1 MPPEIDP
8 STEAPKPRGL
18 SITSILMGGIGGIV
32 AVSLAAT
39 LWLGFSLASENATE
53 LLRLHI
59 TRLIDGI
66 TEEVTRHLEP
76 AAVNSRFTA
85 DYYGRLD
92 RMPDARD
99 LEHLRAALALASQIQ
114 FSAFFHKDGN
124 AFLYGRGNKS
134 RSQDWRSDPDITR
147 IVRELGSASDVQ
159 WQGPVFSGPL
169 KQTLIPATAPVH
181 RNGRYIGVAGTSV
194 STRNLSRFV
203 ASLDVTGGAA
213 FILHGKDHVIAHP
226 LLIEGFL
233 DGLVSHRTPLLKTQ
247 QTNDLVLMAF
257 QAGRGDDLFIL
268 DRAQTDIK
276 GRAFVIDGEEYVLLY
291 REITRFGAI
300 PWQIGAYLKVSEAEG
315 GDVWT
320 KLMLSISLGLGLMAA
335 TLVILVLVARAI
347 RRPVL
352 ELARISDRV
361 RDLDFSAGAPIPRSI
376 VRELNQ
382 AGEAFGRMIDG
393 LRLFET
399 YVPKNMVS
407 RLLGST
413 DAGISEERLITLMF
427 TDIAGFTS
435 MAEKMSASQIAAL
448 LNAHFTLLNEHV
460 EAQDG
465 TVDKYIGDSM
475 MAFWGAPDDQADHA
489 ARGCEAILGIADA
502 VRADNAAR
510 AARGQ
515 QPFKIRIG
523 LHTGPVIAGN
533 IGAPG
538 RVNYTVVGD
547 TVNVANRLEQLG
559 KDIAPDD
566 DVVLLVSRDVVERA
580 GAAFSFEEIGAF
592 DIRGRESSLDVFRLR
607 SQDESAAN

>member
-1 MPPEIDP
+1 
-8 STEAPKPRGL
+8 
-18 SITSILMGGIGGIV
+18 
-32 AVSLAAT
+32 
-39 LWLGFSLASENATE
+39 
-53 LLRLHI
+53 
-59 TRLIDGI
+59 
-66 TEEVTRHLEP
+66 
-76 AAVNSRFTA
+76 
-85 DYYGRLD
+85 
-92 RMPDARD
+92 
-99 LEHLRAALALASQIQ
+99 
-114 FSAFFHKDGN
+114 
-124 AFLYGRGNKS
+124 
-134 RSQDWRSDPDITR
+134 
-147 IVRELGSASDVQ
+147 
-159 WQGPVFSGPL
+159 
-169 KQTLIPATAPVH
+169 
-181 RNGRYIGVAGTSV
+181 
-194 STRNLSRFV
+194 
-203 ASLDVTGGAA
+203 
-213 FILHGKDHVIAHP
+213 
-226 LLIEGFL
+226 
-233 DGLVSHRTPLLKTQ
+233 
-247 QTNDLVLMAF
+247 
-257 QAGRGDDLFIL
+257 
-268 DRAQTDIK
+268 
-276 GRAFVIDGEEYVLLY
+276 
-291 REITRFGAI
+291 
-300 PWQIGAYLKVSEAEG
+300 
-315 GDVWT
+315 
-320 KLMLSISLGLGLMAA
+320 
-335 TLVILVLVARAI
+335 
-347 RRPVL
+347 
-352 ELARISDRV
+352 
-361 RDLDFSAGAPIPRSI
+361 
-376 VRELNQ
+376 
-382 AGEAFGRMIDG
+382 MIDG

-502 VRADNAAR
+502 VRADNAVR

-580 GAAFSFEEIGAF
+580 GTAFLFEEIGAF
-592 DIRGRESSLDVFRLR
+592 DIRRRESTLDVFMLHRHP
-607 SQDESAAN
+607 